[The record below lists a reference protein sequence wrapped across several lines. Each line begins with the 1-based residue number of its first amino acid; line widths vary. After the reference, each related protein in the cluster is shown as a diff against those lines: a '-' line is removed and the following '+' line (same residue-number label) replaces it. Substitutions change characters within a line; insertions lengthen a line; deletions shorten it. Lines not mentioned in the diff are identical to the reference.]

1 MCTVQFSGPFV
12 LCQFKFLVSSEQTVK
27 LKVNSNQLASVK
39 LYASILITL
48 YFNIDVL
55 WVKRCLF
62 LNKTVFFTYKD

>member
-1 MCTVQFSGPFV
+1 MVN
-12 LCQFKFLVSSEQTVK
+12 

-55 WVKRCLF
+55 WLKRCLF